1 MIQFEEDWH
10 PIFASW
16 APNVATHHQ
25 PSQTR
30 KVLQCPASFR
40 VVKAG
45 FPQQTLEKG
54 VSFPQKVIRFPGL
67 VVLYHIFF
75 WKFHPD
81 ILGEM
86 ESNLTTHFSTKLK
99 PPPRW
104 DPFWGHQSFIYR
116 NVEGFFFENCA
127 MHWFGLV
134 IFNEALFPNAICV
147 QAREFRCIR
156 WLGRCWQK
164 SL

>member
-1 MIQFEEDWH
+1 MFTPSLGRWSNLANIFQMGWNHQLVVEMIQFEEDWH

-16 APNVATHHQ
+16 APGLQ
-25 PSQTR
+25 PTTNHLPCR

-45 FPQQTLEKG
+45 FPPNRPLKKG
-54 VSFPQKVIRFPGL
+54 CHFPRRSLDFL
-67 VVLYHIFF
+67 VWWFCITYFF

-116 NVEGFFFENCA
+116 NVEGFFSKIAQCI
-127 MHWFGLV
+127 GLG
-134 IFNEALFPNAICV
+134 
-147 QAREFRCIR
+147 
-156 WLGRCWQK
+156 W
-164 SL
+164 